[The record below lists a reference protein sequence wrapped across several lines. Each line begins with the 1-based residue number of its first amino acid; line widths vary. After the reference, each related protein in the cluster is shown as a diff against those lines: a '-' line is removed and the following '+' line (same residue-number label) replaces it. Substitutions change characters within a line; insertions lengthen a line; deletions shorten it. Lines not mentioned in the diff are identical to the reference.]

1 MSRKVVNLSRTTQK
15 LPFSHAIKSKDLI
28 FCSGQIPMDW
38 ETGQMIRGD
47 IRVQTRQVL
56 ENLKKLLAEAGS
68 SLEKVVKVTVFMTNL
83 NEFQA
88 MNDVY
93 QEFFPLDPPARST
106 VQVSALAMGAAIEI
120 ELIASE

>member
-1 MSRKVVNLSRTTQK
+1 MSRKVVNLSRTSQK
-15 LPFSHAIKSKDLI
+15 LPFSHAIKSKGLI

-47 IRVQTRQVL
+47 IRVQTRQVF
-56 ENLKKLLAEAGS
+56 ENLKKVLAEAGS
-68 SLEKVVKVTVFMTNL
+68 SLEKVVKVTVFMTDL